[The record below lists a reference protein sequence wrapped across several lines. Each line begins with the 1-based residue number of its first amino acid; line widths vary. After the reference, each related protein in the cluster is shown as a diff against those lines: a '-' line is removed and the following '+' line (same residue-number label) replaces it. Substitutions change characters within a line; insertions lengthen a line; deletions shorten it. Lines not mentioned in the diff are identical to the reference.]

1 MSNNSVYTRR
11 IKGLDRKV
19 WVVMILTIVLSLGL
33 LSYTVFNKKVCTP
46 VDFVI
51 KVLPGESSDSVYF
64 VGETLIF
71 NSSSTATDI
80 SWDFSDGS
88 EQAIGKDVSHKFQT
102 EGDYIITVS
111 TGLGCE
117 TARRITIKKAIQP
130 EAKPFANYTTGG
142 EIEGP
147 AKIMTGREARFI
159 CIVSADHYEW
169 SIENYP
175 QMTRTGP
182 TPKFIFPRPGKYLV
196 QVMLDNDRNK
206 RFGKE
211 IEVEEVEIVDGSKP
225 KRLLPK
231 DTDAFKPYDPPQ
243 HETVKVEQVAKPAAD
258 TPVVVA
264 APANKSIYVADRV
277 FLNYLEKVVSKEMT
291 VADFDKYLCGGGG
304 TPVVVNGDQKSPK
317 TFAWLCNEL
326 SAKKKKLVIFNKTIK
341 IESAQLHRIN
351 GCVTLIDVK
360 Y

>member
-19 WVVMILTIVLSLGL
+19 WLVMILTIVLSLGL
-33 LSYTVFNKKVCTP
+33 LSYTVFNKKECIP

-51 KVLPGESSDSVYF
+51 TVLPGESRDSIYF
-64 VGETLIF
+64 VGETLF
-71 NSSSTATDI
+71 FKSSTLATDI
-80 SWDFSDGS
+80 SWDFNDGS
-88 EQAIGKDVSHKFQT
+88 EQAFGKNVSHKFKT

-117 TARRITIKKAIQP
+117 AVRRITIKKAIGP
-130 EAKPFANYTTGG
+130 EVKPLANYTIGG

-147 AKIMTGREARFI
+147 VKIMTGREARFI
-159 CIVSADHYEW
+159 CIVSADSYEW
-169 SIENYP
+169 SIENLP
-175 QMTRTGP
+175 LMTRTGP
-182 TPKFIFPRPGKYLV
+182 TAKFIFPRPGKYLV
-196 QVMLDNDRNK
+196 QVMLDKDRNK

-211 IEVEEVEIVDGSKP
+211 IEVEEADIDDGSKP

-231 DTDAFKPYDPPQ
+231 DTDVFKPYDPPQ
-243 HETVKVEQVAKPAAD
+243 HETRKEELVAKPAAD

-264 APANKSIYVADRV
+264 PPANKSIYIADRV
-277 FLNYLEKVVSKEMT
+277 FLSYLEKVVNKEMA

-326 SAKKKKLVIFNKTIK
+326 SAKKKKLVIFSKTIK
-341 IESAQLHRIN
+341 VESAQLHRIN